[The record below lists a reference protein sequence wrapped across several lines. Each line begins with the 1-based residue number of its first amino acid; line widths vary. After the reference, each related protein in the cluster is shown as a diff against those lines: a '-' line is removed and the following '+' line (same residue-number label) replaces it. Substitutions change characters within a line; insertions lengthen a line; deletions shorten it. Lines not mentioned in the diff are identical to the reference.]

1 MQSRKII
8 AILGLPGSGK
18 SEVIDFIIKKYG
30 WPKIYFGEPT
40 FDELKR
46 LSLPFTEKNERM
58 AREGLRK
65 KFGLLFYGREAIKKI
80 KAIKN
85 ERIIIAESLYSWSE
99 YLLFKKTFGADFIAV
114 AVYAKPEIRY
124 VRTIRRNKR
133 AMKTIK
139 EARNRDYS
147 QIENL
152 AQGGPIAMA
161 DFMIVNEGTRN
172 ELKANVDKIINKLK
186 K

>member
-18 SEVIDFIIKKYG
+18 SEMINYLIEKYG

-40 FDELKR
+40 FDELRR
-46 LSLPFTEKNERM
+46 LKLPFTEKNERM

-65 KFGLLFYGREAIKKI
+65 KFGSRYYGEQVIRKIKKI
-80 KAIKN
+80 KGSRN
-85 ERIIIAESLYSWSE
+85 IILESFYTWDE
-99 YLLFKKTFGADFIAV
+99 YLLFTEKFKTNFITLAV
-114 AVYAKPEIRY
+114 HASPKIRY
-124 VRTIRRNKR
+124 ERLRDR
-133 AMKTIK
+133 K
-139 EARNRDYS
+139 ERPLTKKDAQGRDYA

-152 AQGGPIAMA
+152 KQGGPIAVA
-161 DFMIVNEGTRN
+161 DYMIVNESTKE
-172 ELKANVDKIINKLK
+172 ELRKNVDNIVKKLK